1 MIVVRIAI
9 ESLAKKDVV
18 LHPFAYTQWMVLLKT
33 KVTWARF
40 SQASCHKYFFI
51 SAQHLSPTHFS
62 CTPRLS
68 RRMLFIV

>member
-33 KVTWARF
+33 KVT
-40 SQASCHKYFFI
+40 
-51 SAQHLSPTHFS
+51 
-62 CTPRLS
+62 
-68 RRMLFIV
+68 